1 VAKVLLFILLFLR
14 RYRGREEDKFA
25 GKRCIP
31 FYVQLEDQ
39 MSTKWIIFD
48 AMGVIF
54 EVGDDTNDL
63 LVPYIQKRN
72 HMISAE
78 KINEMY
84 LKASL
89 GKISSFDFWKELG
102 FYSEYPEIEREYLD
116 TCLIIDPDFLETART
131 LVKHYNLAILS
142 NDVKE
147 WSNYLRA
154 KFDLNSLFK
163 IVIISGEVGYRK
175 PDKRIFNIL
184 LDRIKSSPSNCVFLD
199 DREKNLLQASEMGIK
214 TIRFY
219 REESNDYFSADF
231 EISSFVELV
240 QASGRVFE

>member
-1 VAKVLLFILLFLR
+1 
-14 RYRGREEDKFA
+14 
-25 GKRCIP
+25 
-31 FYVQLEDQ
+31 

-72 HMISAE
+72 DMISAD

-84 LKASL
+84 LKASM

-116 TCLIIDPDFLETART
+116 TCLTIDPDFIETART
-131 LVKHYNLAILS
+131 LVKNYNLAILS

-184 LDRIKSSPSNCVFLD
+184 LDRIQSSPSNCVFLD

-219 REESNDYFSADF
+219 REESKDYFPADF

-240 QASGRVFE
+240 QASEKVF

>member
-1 VAKVLLFILLFLR
+1 
-14 RYRGREEDKFA
+14 
-25 GKRCIP
+25 
-31 FYVQLEDQ
+31 

-72 HMISAE
+72 DMISAE

-89 GKISSFDFWKELG
+89 GNISSFDFWKELG

-116 TCLIIDPDFLETART
+116 TCLTIDPDFIETARK
-131 LVKHYNLAILS
+131 LVKNYYLAILS

-163 IVIISGEVGYRK
+163 IIIISGEVGYRK
-175 PDKRIFNIL
+175 PDKRIYNIL
-184 LDRIKSSPSNCVFLD
+184 LDKIQSSPSNCVFID
-199 DREKNLLQASEMGIK
+199 DRAKNLLPASEMGIK
-214 TIRFY
+214 TIRFF
-219 REESNDYFSADF
+219 RDESNDYFPADF
-231 EISSFVELV
+231 EITSFLELA
-240 QASGRVFE
+240 QASERVFE

>member
-1 VAKVLLFILLFLR
+1 
-14 RYRGREEDKFA
+14 
-25 GKRCIP
+25 
-31 FYVQLEDQ
+31 

-72 HMISAE
+72 DLISAE
-78 KINEMY
+78 IINEMY

-89 GKISSFDFWKELG
+89 GEISSFDFWKELG

-116 TCLIIDPDFLETART
+116 TCLTIDPDFIETART
-131 LVKHYNLAILS
+131 LLKKYYLAILS

-147 WSNYLRA
+147 WSTYLRV

-163 IVIISGEVGYRK
+163 IIIISGEVGYRK
-175 PDKRIFNIL
+175 PDERIYNVL
-184 LDRIKSSPSNCVFLD
+184 LDRIHSSPSNCVLID
-199 DREKNLLQASEMGIK
+199 DREKNLLPASEIGFK
-214 TIRFY
+214 TIRFI
-219 REESNDYFSADF
+219 REESIDYFPADF
-231 EISSFVELV
+231 EISSFVELPQV
-240 QASGRVFE
+240 IERVFDDKGIDV